1 MYVYVY
7 MKNFNLDIYLTYLVK
22 SKNVYSKHFL
32 IYAKQSFVF
41 IYKTQGGLKL
51 QNFLFFNL

>member
-1 MYVYVY
+1 

-22 SKNVYSKHFL
+22 SKTVLYSKHFL